1 MSANGPTTFFD
12 DGKDVI
18 ERQLEVKSEKHKNI
32 NELYEIDRTVTRIA
46 EGGFKRI
53 ALQFPD
59 EFLADAAAVA
69 RELVARTGQ
78 DIFILADTSYGS
90 CCVDEVAAEHV
101 NADLI
106 VHYGRSCLSPT
117 SRLPVLYVFGQ
128 QPVDLEHC
136 QNEFRMLFPNK
147 TTPVIIMCDVE
158 YSYAAETLI
167 AELSKTYQ
175 RIIPT
180 IIQTESKLQSTLGS
194 SSCCSHDQTK
204 SSNGAC
210 CGGVSNVE
218 KIDSCCGKNDCK
230 EEIEEEIEEDDEEE
244 GILPPSAPIE
254 NVDALKEEMKRGG
267 RYFELPENIAIEN
280 CSIFFIGKESLTLTN
295 IMMVHNKC
303 PLYTYDPKTM
313 MARKESVQV
322 NRMLMKRYFLVQKAK
337 DADTIGIVV
346 GTLGVA
352 SYLNIIDHLKKVI
365 KASGRKAYF
374 FVMGKLNVAKMA
386 NFMEI
391 DCYVLVSCPENSLI
405 DSKEFYRPIVTPF
418 ELEIALIRDMEWTGN
433 YITDFS
439 MLLPQLRSDDFTYDE
454 EKDENASSDEE
465 PHFSMITGQYKSGPF
480 HRAGG
485 TAKDD
490 SGEVLTST
498 LTDLTLRSKETSI
511 SMLLNSTAGEYLK
524 NRTYQGLEANI
535 GEDDAADVLEGLSGI
550 ARGYVYEKDEDEVN
564 K

>member
-1 MSANGPTTFFD
+1 MSANGPTTFAD
-12 DGKDVI
+12 DGRDVI
-18 ERQLEVKSEKHKNI
+18 ERQVEVKSEKHKNI
-32 NELYEIDRTVTRIA
+32 TELYEIDRTVTRIK
-46 EGGFKRI
+46 EGGYKRI

-59 EFLADAAAVA
+59 EFLADSAAVA
-69 RELVARTGQ
+69 KELVKRTGK

-128 QPVDLEHC
+128 QPIDLEHC
-136 QNEFRMLFPNK
+136 KNEFRMLFPD
-147 TTPVIIMCDVE
+147 TTKPVIIMCDVE
-158 YSYAAETLI
+158 YSYAAESLT
-167 AELSKTYQ
+167 AELAKTYEH
-175 RIIPT
+175 IIPT
-180 IIQTESKLQSTLGS
+180 KIQTESKLQSTLGR
-194 SSCCSHDQTK
+194 
-204 SSNGAC
+204 APP
-210 CGGVSNVE
+210 
-218 KIDSCCGKNDCK
+218 KNIT
-230 EEIEEEIEEDDEEE
+230 IED
-244 GILPPSAPIE
+244 
-254 NVDALKEEMKRGG
+254 
-267 RYFELPENIAIEN
+267 

-295 IMMVHNKC
+295 ILMVHNKC
-303 PLYTYDPKTM
+303 PLYTYDPKSM
-313 MARKESVQV
+313 MARQESVQV

-352 SYLNIIDHLKKVI
+352 SYLNIIEHLKKVI
-365 KASGRKAYF
+365 KASGRKSYF

-439 MLLPQLRSDDFTYDE
+439 KLLPQLRSDDFAYDE

-485 TAKDD
+485 TAKD
-490 SGEVLTST
+490 VLTST
-498 LTDLTLRSKETSI
+498 LTDLTLRNKETSI

-524 NRTYQGLEANI
+524 NRTYRGLEANV
-535 GEDDAADVLEGLSGI
+535 GEDEAADVLEGLSGI
-550 ARGYVYEKDEDEVN
+550 ARGYVYEKDEED
-564 K
+564 KDDK